1 MLRVLVLDNRDSFVY
16 NLVQLLRESPNCR
29 FDVVRGDA
37 IPWDN
42 LSDYQGIL
50 LSPGPGLPSE
60 ACGQMELIQAAA
72 STHSILGVC
81 LGHQALAEFFGGR
94 LRRIEHPFHGHDSR
108 IRLTEPDE
116 PFWKGVPNNAVVGRY
131 HSWAVQ
137 DTDLPD
143 CLIPTAW
150 SDDDGVL
157 MAMRHKLLPH
167 YGVQFHPESIISD
180 CGERLIRNWLD
191 IVAEIRKT

>member
-1 MLRVLVLDNRDSFVY
+1 MPRTGIGLRG
-16 NLVQLLRESPNCR
+16 LRPNGT
-29 FDVVRGDA
+29 D
-37 IPWDN
+37 
-42 LSDYQGIL
+42 
-50 LSPGPGLPSE
+50 PS
-60 ACGQMELIQAAA
+60 
-72 STHSILGVC
+72 SS
-81 LGHQALAEFFGGR
+81 GHQALAEFFGGR
-94 LRRIEHPFHGHDSR
+94 LRRIEHPFHGHDSP

-116 PFWKGVPNNAVVGRY
+116 PFWKGVPNDAVVGRY
-131 HSWAVQ
+131 HSWVVE

-180 CGERLIRNWLD
+180 CGERLIWNWLD
-191 IVAEIRKT
+191 IATQIRKT